1 MTAPTPATPL
11 IDWHTLGQVLVT
23 SVVLGIG
30 LVVIFSV
37 GVYSLSVFRRPGATM
52 VSRSTNAALLS
63 LITLIILATGV
74 WGFYIIIHK

>member
-1 MTAPTPATPL
+1 
-11 IDWHTLGQVLVT
+11 
-23 SVVLGIG
+23 LGIG

>member
-1 MTAPTPATPL
+1 
-11 IDWHTLGQVLVT
+11 
-23 SVVLGIG
+23 
-30 LVVIFSV
+30 VIFSV